1 MVDIDKDKIEAGTQ
15 AANNARERT
24 VQLLQEKGP
33 KLDKVLK
40 RLRDALKAQETKV
53 VKLKGAITPDQLPK
67 GFKLIVNT
75 GLLIE
80 GPEGQQFGTGES
92 LVKYDVVAHGH
103 RLKAVD
109 LALQLHDAMPSQK
122 HEVVSKLDNES
133 DDELDNRIK
142 RLIGQID
149 ANSD

>member
-1 MVDIDKDKIEAGTQ
+1 M
-15 AANNARERT
+15 
-24 VQLLQEKGP
+24 QEKGPFSSYKRKGP